1 MQEDIEHRA
10 VTLAMNVSKMTGR
23 TFRNALAKLLHF
35 LKTKRQQHQQVKPR
49 GKQSVKKLIGQN
61 QGVTRVDLSHD
72 DDVKQFE
79 HVARK
84 YGVDY
89 AITKVKGEKPRYLI
103 FFKARDADALT
114 QAFTE
119 YSRKTVEKEKKP
131 SVLKKLRD
139 LSAVV
144 KGKVLER
151 TREKQRGQSR

>member
-35 LKTKRQQHQQVKPR
+35 LKNKHQQHKQVKPR

-61 QGVTRVDLSHD
+61 QGVSRVDLSHD

-79 HVARK
+79 RVARK

-103 FFKARDADALT
+103 FFKARDNDALT
-114 QAFTE
+114 AALEEYTVQRVRGKDKQALH
-119 YSRKTVEKEKKP
+119 S
-131 SVLKKLRD
+131 KLRQPS
-139 LSAVV
+139 LA
-144 KGKVLER
+144 GQER
-151 TREKQRGQSR
+151 AARKKEVSR

>member
-10 VTLAMNVSKMTGR
+10 VTLAISAGKMTGR
-23 TFRNALAKLLHF
+23 TFRNVLAKLLHF
-35 LKTKRQQHQQVKPR
+35 LKNKHQQHKQVKPC

-61 QGVTRVDLSHD
+61 QGVSRVDLSHD

-103 FFKARDADALT
+103 FFKARDNDALT
-114 QAFTE
+114 AALEE
-119 YSRKTVEKEKKP
+119 YTAQRVRGKDKALLHS
-131 SVLKKLRD
+131 KLRQPS
-139 LSAVV
+139 LA
-144 KGKVLER
+144 GQER
-151 TREKQRGQSR
+151 AARQKEVSR

>member
-10 VTLAMNVSKMTGR
+10 VTLAMNVSKVTGR
-23 TFRNALAKLLHF
+23 TFRNALVKLLHF
-35 LKTKRQQHQQVKPR
+35 LKNKHQQHKQVKPC

-61 QGVTRVDLSHD
+61 QGVSRVDLSHD

-103 FFKARDADALT
+103 FFKARDNDVLTAALE
-114 QAFTE
+114 E
-119 YSRKTVEKEKKP
+119 YTAQRMRGKDKP
-131 SVLKKLRD
+131 SLHSKLQQPS
-139 LSAVV
+139 LT
-144 KGKVLER
+144 GQER
-151 TREKQRGQSR
+151 AARQKEVSR

>member
-23 TFRNALAKLLHF
+23 TFRNALVKLLHF
-35 LKTKRQQHQQVKPR
+35 LKNKHQQHKQVKPQ

-61 QGVTRVDLSHD
+61 QGVSRADLSHD

-103 FFKARDADALT
+103 FFKARDNDALT
-114 QAFTE
+114 AALEEYTAQRMRGKDKQALHSKLQQPSLAGQE
-119 YSRKTVEKEKKP
+119 RVARQKEVSR
-131 SVLKKLRD
+131 
-139 LSAVV
+139 
-144 KGKVLER
+144 
-151 TREKQRGQSR
+151 

>member
-10 VTLAMNVSKMTGR
+10 VTLAINAGKMTGR

-35 LKTKRQQHQQVKPR
+35 LKNKHQQHKQVKPC

-61 QGVTRVDLSHD
+61 QGVSRVDLSHD

-103 FFKARDADALT
+103 FFKARDNDALT
-114 QAFTE
+114 AALEE
-119 YSRKTVEKEKKP
+119 YTAQRMRGKGKP
-131 SVLKKLRD
+131 SLHSKLQQPS
-139 LSAVV
+139 LA
-144 KGKVLER
+144 GQER
-151 TREKQRGQSR
+151 VARQKEVSR

>member
-10 VTLAMNVSKMTGR
+10 VTLAINTGKMTGR

-35 LKTKRQQHQQVKPR
+35 LKNKRQQHQQVKPR

-103 FFKARDADALT
+103 FFKARDNDVLTAALE
-114 QAFTE
+114 E
-119 YSRKTVEKEKKP
+119 YTAQRVRGKDKSSLHSKLQQTSLAGQERVARQKEVSR
-131 SVLKKLRD
+131 
-139 LSAVV
+139 
-144 KGKVLER
+144 
-151 TREKQRGQSR
+151 

>member
-10 VTLAMNVSKMTGR
+10 VTLAINTGKMTGR

-35 LKTKRQQHQQVKPR
+35 LKNKHQQHKQVKPC

-61 QGVTRVDLSHD
+61 QGVSRVDLSHD

-103 FFKARDADALT
+103 FFKARDNDALT
-114 QAFTE
+114 AALEEYTAQRMRGKDKQALH
-119 YSRKTVEKEKKP
+119 S
-131 SVLKKLRD
+131 KLRQPS
-139 LSAVV
+139 LA
-144 KGKVLER
+144 GQER
-151 TREKQRGQSR
+151 AARQKEVSR

>member
-10 VTLAMNVSKMTGR
+10 VALAMNVSKMTGR
-23 TFRNALAKLLHF
+23 TFRNALVKLLHF
-35 LKTKRQQHQQVKPR
+35 LKNKHQQHKQVKPR

-89 AITKVKGEKPRYLI
+89 AITKVKSEQPRYLI
-103 FFKARDADALT
+103 FFKARDNDALT
-114 QAFTE
+114 AALEEYTAQRMRGKDKQALHSKLQQPSLAGQE
-119 YSRKTVEKEKKP
+119 RVARQKEVSR
-131 SVLKKLRD
+131 
-139 LSAVV
+139 
-144 KGKVLER
+144 
-151 TREKQRGQSR
+151 

>member
-23 TFRNALAKLLHF
+23 TFRNALVKLLHF
-35 LKTKRQQHQQVKPR
+35 LKNKRQQHQQVKPR

-103 FFKARDADALT
+103 FFKARDNDVLTAALE
-114 QAFTE
+114 E
-119 YSRKTVEKEKKP
+119 YTAQRVRGKDKASLH
-131 SVLKKLRD
+131 SKLRQPS
-139 LSAVV
+139 LT
-144 KGKVLER
+144 GQER
-151 TREKQRGQSR
+151 AARQKEVSR

>member
-23 TFRNALAKLLHF
+23 TFRNALVKLLHF
-35 LKTKRQQHQQVKPR
+35 LKSKHQQHQQVKPR

-61 QGVTRVDLSHD
+61 QGVSRVDLSHD

-84 YGVDY
+84 YGVDF
-89 AITKVKGEKPRYLI
+89 ALKKDKSGDIPKYLV

-114 QAFTE
+114 AAFRE
-119 YSRKTVEKEKKP
+119 YTAKE
-131 SVLKKLRD
+131 
-139 LSAVV
+139 V
-144 KGKVLER
+144 KRALALIK
-151 TREKQRGQSR
+151 SN

>member
-10 VTLAMNVSKMTGR
+10 VTLAINAGKMTGR

-35 LKTKRQQHQQVKPR
+35 LKNKHQQHKHVKPR

-103 FFKARDADALT
+103 FFKARDNDALT
-114 QAFTE
+114 AALEEYTAQRMRGKDKQALHSKLQQPSLAGQE
-119 YSRKTVEKEKKP
+119 RVARQKEVSR
-131 SVLKKLRD
+131 
-139 LSAVV
+139 
-144 KGKVLER
+144 
-151 TREKQRGQSR
+151 

>member
-23 TFRNALAKLLHF
+23 TFRNALVKLLHF
-35 LKTKRQQHQQVKPR
+35 LKNKHQQHKQVKPC

-61 QGVTRVDLSHD
+61 QGVSRVNLSHD

-79 HVARK
+79 HVVRK

-103 FFKARDADALT
+103 FFKARDNDALT
-114 QAFTE
+114 AALEE
-119 YSRKTVEKEKKP
+119 YTAQRMRGKEKP
-131 SVLKKLRD
+131 SLHSKLQQPS
-139 LSAVV
+139 LA
-144 KGKVLER
+144 GQER
-151 TREKQRGQSR
+151 VARQKEVSR

>member
-10 VTLAMNVSKMTGR
+10 VTLAINTGKMTGR

-35 LKTKRQQHQQVKPR
+35 LKNKHQQHKQVKPC
-49 GKQSVKKLIGQN
+49 GKQSVKELIGQN
-61 QGVTRVDLSHD
+61 QGVSRVNLSHD

-103 FFKARDADALT
+103 FFKARDNDALT
-114 QAFTE
+114 AALEEYTAQRMRGKDKQALHSKLQQPSLAGQE
-119 YSRKTVEKEKKP
+119 RAARQKEVSR
-131 SVLKKLRD
+131 
-139 LSAVV
+139 
-144 KGKVLER
+144 
-151 TREKQRGQSR
+151 

>member
-23 TFRNALAKLLHF
+23 TFRNALVKLLHF
-35 LKTKRQQHQQVKPR
+35 LKTKHQQHQQVKPR

-61 QGVTRVDLSHD
+61 QGVSRVDLSHD

-89 AITKVKGEKPRYLI
+89 EKPRYLI
-103 FFKARDADALT
+103 FFKARDNDALT
-114 QAFTE
+114 AALEEYTAQRMRGKDKQALH
-119 YSRKTVEKEKKP
+119 S
-131 SVLKKLRD
+131 KLRQPS
-139 LSAVV
+139 LA
-144 KGKVLER
+144 GQER
-151 TREKQRGQSR
+151 VARQKEVSR

>member
-10 VTLAMNVSKMTGR
+10 VTLAINTGKMTGR
-23 TFRNALAKLLHF
+23 TFRNALVKLLHF
-35 LKTKRQQHQQVKPR
+35 LKNKHQQHKQVKPR

-61 QGVTRVDLSHD
+61 QGVSRVDLSHD

-103 FFKARDADALT
+103 FFKARDNDALT
-114 QAFTE
+114 A
-119 YSRKTVEKEKKP
+119 
-131 SVLKKLRD
+131 
-139 LSAVV
+139 A
-144 KGKVLER
+144 LE
-151 TREKQRGQSR
+151 E

>member
-10 VTLAMNVSKMTGR
+10 VTLAINVSKMTGR
-23 TFRNALAKLLHF
+23 TFRNALVKLLHF
-35 LKTKRQQHQQVKPR
+35 LRNKHQQHKQVKPC

-79 HVARK
+79 RVARK

-103 FFKARDADALT
+103 FFKARDNDALT
-114 QAFTE
+114 AALEE
-119 YSRKTVEKEKKP
+119 YTAQRMRGKEKP
-131 SVLKKLRD
+131 SLHSKLQQPS
-139 LSAVV
+139 LA
-144 KGKVLER
+144 GQER
-151 TREKQRGQSR
+151 VARQKEVSR

>member
-23 TFRNALAKLLHF
+23 TFRNALVKLLHF
-35 LKTKRQQHQQVKPR
+35 LKNKHQQHKQVKPC

-61 QGVTRVDLSHD
+61 QGVSRVDLSHD

-103 FFKARDADALT
+103 FFKARDNDALMAALEEYT
-114 QAFTE
+114 AQRMRGKDKQALH
-119 YSRKTVEKEKKP
+119 S
-131 SVLKKLRD
+131 KLRQPS
-139 LSAVV
+139 LA
-144 KGKVLER
+144 GQER
-151 TREKQRGQSR
+151 AARQKEVSR

>member
-23 TFRNALAKLLHF
+23 TFRNALVKLLHF
-35 LKTKRQQHQQVKPR
+35 LKNKHQQHKQVKPC

-61 QGVTRVDLSHD
+61 QGVSRVDLSHD

-103 FFKARDADALT
+103 FFKARDNDVLTAALEEYT
-114 QAFTE
+114 AQRMRGKDKQALHSKLQQPSLAGQE
-119 YSRKTVEKEKKP
+119 RVARQKEVSR
-131 SVLKKLRD
+131 
-139 LSAVV
+139 
-144 KGKVLER
+144 
-151 TREKQRGQSR
+151 

>member
-10 VTLAMNVSKMTGR
+10 VTLAINAGKMTGR

-35 LKTKRQQHQQVKPR
+35 LKNKHQQHKQVKPC

-61 QGVTRVDLSHD
+61 QGVSRVDLSHD

-103 FFKARDADALT
+103 FFKARDNDALT
-114 QAFTE
+114 AALEE
-119 YSRKTVEKEKKP
+119 YTAQRMRGKEKLSLHSKLQQP
-131 SVLKKLRD
+131 SL
-139 LSAVV
+139 A
-144 KGKVLER
+144 GQER
-151 TREKQRGQSR
+151 AARQKEVSR

>member
-10 VTLAMNVSKMTGR
+10 VTLAINTGKMTGR

-35 LKTKRQQHQQVKPR
+35 LKNKHQQHKQVKPC

-61 QGVTRVDLSHD
+61 QGVSRVDLSHD

-103 FFKARDADALT
+103 FFKARDNDVLTAALE
-114 QAFTE
+114 E
-119 YSRKTVEKEKKP
+119 YTAQRMRGKGKP
-131 SVLKKLRD
+131 SLHSKLQQPS
-139 LSAVV
+139 LA
-144 KGKVLER
+144 GQER
-151 TREKQRGQSR
+151 VARQKEVSR

>member
-23 TFRNALAKLLHF
+23 TFRNALVKLLHF
-35 LKTKRQQHQQVKPR
+35 LKTKHQQHQQHQQVKPR

-61 QGVTRVDLSHD
+61 QGVSRVDLSHD

-103 FFKARDADALT
+103 FFKARDNDVLTAALE
-114 QAFTE
+114 E
-119 YSRKTVEKEKKP
+119 YTAQRVRGKDKSSLHSKLQQPSLTGQERAARQKEVSR
-131 SVLKKLRD
+131 
-139 LSAVV
+139 
-144 KGKVLER
+144 
-151 TREKQRGQSR
+151 

>member
-10 VTLAMNVSKMTGR
+10 VTLAINAGKMTGR

-35 LKTKRQQHQQVKPR
+35 LKSKHKQHKQVKPC

-89 AITKVKGEKPRYLI
+89 AITKVKGEKPRALI
-103 FFKARDADALT
+103 FFKARDNDVLTAALE
-114 QAFTE
+114 E
-119 YSRKTVEKEKKP
+119 YTAQRVRGKDKSSLHSKLQQPSLAGQERVARQKEVSR
-131 SVLKKLRD
+131 
-139 LSAVV
+139 
-144 KGKVLER
+144 
-151 TREKQRGQSR
+151 

>member
-23 TFRNALAKLLHF
+23 TFRNALVKLLYF
-35 LKTKRQQHQQVKPR
+35 LKNKHQQHKQVKPC

-61 QGVTRVDLSHD
+61 QGVSRVDLSHD

-89 AITKVKGEKPRYLI
+89 AITKVKGEKPRHLI
-103 FFKARDADALT
+103 FFKARDNDVLTAALE
-114 QAFTE
+114 E
-119 YSRKTVEKEKKP
+119 YTAQRVRGKEKP
-131 SVLKKLRD
+131 SLHSKLQQPS
-139 LSAVV
+139 LA
-144 KGKVLER
+144 GQER
-151 TREKQRGQSR
+151 VARQKEVSR

>member
-35 LKTKRQQHQQVKPR
+35 LKNKHQQHKQVKPC

-61 QGVTRVDLSHD
+61 QGVSRVDLSHD

-103 FFKARDADALT
+103 FFKARDNDALT
-114 QAFTE
+114 AALEEYTAQRVRGKDKQALHSKLQQPSLTGQE
-119 YSRKTVEKEKKP
+119 RAARQKEVSR
-131 SVLKKLRD
+131 
-139 LSAVV
+139 
-144 KGKVLER
+144 
-151 TREKQRGQSR
+151 

>member
-10 VTLAMNVSKMTGR
+10 VTLAINTGKMTGR

-35 LKTKRQQHQQVKPR
+35 LKNKHQQHKQVKPR

-89 AITKVKGEKPRYLI
+89 AITKVKGEKTRYLI
-103 FFKARDADALT
+103 FFKARDNDALT
-114 QAFTE
+114 AALEEYTAQRMRGKDKQALHSKLQQPSLAGQE
-119 YSRKTVEKEKKP
+119 RVARQKEVSR
-131 SVLKKLRD
+131 
-139 LSAVV
+139 
-144 KGKVLER
+144 
-151 TREKQRGQSR
+151 

>member
-10 VTLAMNVSKMTGR
+10 VTLAINVSKMTGR
-23 TFRNALAKLLHF
+23 TFRNALVKLLHF
-35 LKTKRQQHQQVKPR
+35 LRNKHQQHKQVKPC

-61 QGVTRVDLSHD
+61 QGVSRVDLSHD

-103 FFKARDADALT
+103 FFKARDNDVLTAALE
-114 QAFTE
+114 E
-119 YSRKTVEKEKKP
+119 YTAQRVRGKDKASLHSKLQQPSLTGQERAARQKEVSR
-131 SVLKKLRD
+131 
-139 LSAVV
+139 
-144 KGKVLER
+144 
-151 TREKQRGQSR
+151 

>member
-10 VTLAMNVSKMTGR
+10 VTLAINAGKMTGR

-35 LKTKRQQHQQVKPR
+35 LKNKHQQHKQVKPR

-89 AITKVKGEKPRYLI
+89 AITKVKGEKTRYLI
-103 FFKARDADALT
+103 FFKARDNDALT
-114 QAFTE
+114 AALEEYTAQRMRGKDKQALHSKLQQPSLAGQE
-119 YSRKTVEKEKKP
+119 RVARQKEVSR
-131 SVLKKLRD
+131 
-139 LSAVV
+139 
-144 KGKVLER
+144 
-151 TREKQRGQSR
+151 

>member
-10 VTLAMNVSKMTGR
+10 VTLAINAGKMTGR

-35 LKTKRQQHQQVKPR
+35 LKSKHKQHKQVKPC

-61 QGVTRVDLSHD
+61 QGVSRVDLSHD

-89 AITKVKGEKPRYLI
+89 AITKVKGEKTRYLI
-103 FFKARDADALT
+103 FFKARDNDALT
-114 QAFTE
+114 AALEE
-119 YSRKTVEKEKKP
+119 YTAQRMRGKEKP
-131 SVLKKLRD
+131 SLHSKLQQPS
-139 LSAVV
+139 LA
-144 KGKVLER
+144 GQER
-151 TREKQRGQSR
+151 VARQKEVSR

>member
-10 VTLAMNVSKMTGR
+10 VTLAINAGKMTGR

-35 LKTKRQQHQQVKPR
+35 LKNKHQQHKQVKPC
-49 GKQSVKKLIGQN
+49 GKKSVKKLIGQN
-61 QGVTRVDLSHD
+61 QGVSRVDLSHD

-103 FFKARDADALT
+103 FFKARDNDALMAALEEYT
-114 QAFTE
+114 AQRMRGKDKQALH
-119 YSRKTVEKEKKP
+119 S
-131 SVLKKLRD
+131 KLRQPS
-139 LSAVV
+139 LA
-144 KGKVLER
+144 GQER
-151 TREKQRGQSR
+151 AARKKEVSR

>member
-10 VTLAMNVSKMTGR
+10 VTLAINTGKMTGR
-23 TFRNALAKLLHF
+23 TFRNALVKLLHF
-35 LKTKRQQHQQVKPR
+35 LKSKRQQHQQVQPR

-103 FFKARDADALT
+103 FFKARDNDALT
-114 QAFTE
+114 AALEEYTAQRVRGKDKQALHSKLQQPSLAGQE
-119 YSRKTVEKEKKP
+119 RVARQKEVSR
-131 SVLKKLRD
+131 
-139 LSAVV
+139 
-144 KGKVLER
+144 
-151 TREKQRGQSR
+151 

>member
-35 LKTKRQQHQQVKPR
+35 LKNKHQQHKQVKPR

-61 QGVTRVDLSHD
+61 QGVSRVDLSHD

-103 FFKARDADALT
+103 FFKARDNDALT
-114 QAFTE
+114 AALEEYTAQRMRGKDKQALH
-119 YSRKTVEKEKKP
+119 S
-131 SVLKKLRD
+131 KLRQPS
-139 LSAVV
+139 LA
-144 KGKVLER
+144 GQER
-151 TREKQRGQSR
+151 AARQKEVSR

>member
-10 VTLAMNVSKMTGR
+10 VTLAINAGKMTGR

-35 LKTKRQQHQQVKPR
+35 LKNKHQQHQQVKPR

-61 QGVTRVDLSHD
+61 QGVSRVDLSHD

-103 FFKARDADALT
+103 FFKARDNDALMAALEEYT
-114 QAFTE
+114 AQRMRGKDKQALH
-119 YSRKTVEKEKKP
+119 S
-131 SVLKKLRD
+131 KLRQPS
-139 LSAVV
+139 LA
-144 KGKVLER
+144 GQER
-151 TREKQRGQSR
+151 AARKKEVSR

>member
-23 TFRNALAKLLHF
+23 TFRNALVKLLHF
-35 LKTKRQQHQQVKPR
+35 LKNKHQQHKQVKPC

-61 QGVTRVDLSHD
+61 QGVSRVDLSHD

-103 FFKARDADALT
+103 FFKARDNDVLTAALEEYT
-114 QAFTE
+114 AQRMRGKDKQALH
-119 YSRKTVEKEKKP
+119 S
-131 SVLKKLRD
+131 KLRQPS
-139 LSAVV
+139 LA
-144 KGKVLER
+144 GQER
-151 TREKQRGQSR
+151 AARQKEVSR

>member
-10 VTLAMNVSKMTGR
+10 VTLAINAGKMTGR

-35 LKTKRQQHQQVKPR
+35 LKNKHQQHKQVKPR

-103 FFKARDADALT
+103 FFKARDNDALT
-114 QAFTE
+114 AALEEYTAQRVRGKDKQALH
-119 YSRKTVEKEKKP
+119 S
-131 SVLKKLRD
+131 KLRQPS
-139 LSAVV
+139 LA
-144 KGKVLER
+144 GQER
-151 TREKQRGQSR
+151 AARQKEVSR

>member
-10 VTLAMNVSKMTGR
+10 VTLAINVSKMTGR
-23 TFRNALAKLLHF
+23 TFRNALVKLLHF
-35 LKTKRQQHQQVKPR
+35 LKNKHQQHKQVKPC

-103 FFKARDADALT
+103 FFKARDNDALT
-114 QAFTE
+114 AALEEYTAQRVRGKDKQALH
-119 YSRKTVEKEKKP
+119 S
-131 SVLKKLRD
+131 KLRQPS
-139 LSAVV
+139 LA
-144 KGKVLER
+144 GQER
-151 TREKQRGQSR
+151 VARQKEVSR

>member
-10 VTLAMNVSKMTGR
+10 VTLAINTGKMTGR

-35 LKTKRQQHQQVKPR
+35 LKSKHKQHKQVKPC

-103 FFKARDADALT
+103 FFKARDNDALT
-114 QAFTE
+114 AALEE
-119 YSRKTVEKEKKP
+119 YTAQRMRGKEKP
-131 SVLKKLRD
+131 SLHSKLQQPS
-139 LSAVV
+139 LA
-144 KGKVLER
+144 GQER
-151 TREKQRGQSR
+151 AARQKEVSR